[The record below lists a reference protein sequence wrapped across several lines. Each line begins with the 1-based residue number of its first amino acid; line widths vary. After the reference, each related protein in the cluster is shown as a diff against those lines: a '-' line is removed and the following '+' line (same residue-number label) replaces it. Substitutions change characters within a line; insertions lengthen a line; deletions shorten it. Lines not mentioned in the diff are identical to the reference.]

1 MLPHSGRISRAMLI
15 ALVALAGGC
24 GGGKTTHR
32 AGTVAPPPILAPWP
46 RAADYTTIKTAI
58 AARNDALFRFRDW
71 RKRSYTALLAAQT
84 LLTVRIAPGT
94 CAAYVTEL
102 YGNLRDLME
111 AYPGEDWRPLV
122 RLVRRQPALATVC
135 RPPARAPAGV

>member
-1 MLPHSGRISRAMLI
+1 MVFRSGRFSSAMLI
-15 ALVALAGGC
+15 ALVALAAGC
-24 GGGKTTHR
+24 ADKTTNR
-32 AGTVAPPPILAPWP
+32 AATATPPPVPAPWP
-46 RAADYTTIKTAI
+46 RAADYTTIKSAI
-58 AARNDALFRFRDW
+58 AARNDALFRWRDW
-71 RKRSYTALLAAQT
+71 RKRSFAATLAAQT

-102 YGNLRDLME
+102 YGSLRDLME

-135 RPPARAPAGV
+135 RPPVTTPAGV